1 MPATGSPSRNP
12 CLPGPNRSSAIAE
25 VLMRCKGLA
34 SVAEENVGV
43 GGLEAPDG
51 AFQNFVAPGPERL
64 VAAAL
69 ASHLEDGHL
78 WRVDSPDEAPGI
90 GIEAVVEVGLAGE
103 RTELGDRDP
112 VAGQIGKA
120 ACGER
125 GCE

>member
-25 VLMRCKGLA
+25 VLMRCQGLA

-51 AFQNFVAPGPERL
+51 AFQNFVAPGPARL

-69 ASHLEDGHL
+69 ASHLEDGPL
-78 WRVDSPDEAPGI
+78 RRLYDRQRVESGKRGSVRVA
-90 GIEAVVEVGLAGE
+90 
-103 RTELGDRDP
+103 LGCRRIP
-112 VAGQIGKA
+112 QQTKK
-120 ACGER
+120 
-125 GCE
+125 